1 MALLTSR
8 FKNAILK
15 NQRTRRRR
23 VPRDRKGKPLQRL
36 GLDLESQT
44 YVIPH
49 FLDLW
54 VAHAPVRLQDSIAEW
69 IRKEKENQFA
79 LSEFS
84 SFPQCLGSTVLQKNF
99 MCSCTMVAA
108 EVHPESLSVYLVTF
122 REMCRESCKYTKKN
136 VVCVSFMQLVGSG
149 VYKYD

>member
-15 NQRTRRRR
+15 NQRTRRRW

-36 GLDLESQT
+36 GLELESQT

-69 IRKEKENQFA
+69 IQNQKEKENQFA

-84 SFPQCLGSTVLQKNF
+84 SFP
-99 MCSCTMVAA
+99 
-108 EVHPESLSVYLVTF
+108 
-122 REMCRESCKYTKKN
+122 
-136 VVCVSFMQLVGSG
+136 
-149 VYKYD
+149 